1 MQHKVA
7 EGLAD
12 AHICYFVLICISVP
26 QNDRRIL
33 MKRERCMA
41 DLSAC

>member
-12 AHICYFVLICISVP
+12 AHICYFVLICILQFHKKTV
-26 QNDRRIL
+26 
-33 MKRERCMA
+33 EF
-41 DLSAC
+41 

>member
-7 EGLAD
+7 EGLSD

-26 QNDRRIL
+26 QKDRVL